1 MRNRKSAFMLAVLCV
16 MSVWV
21 VTAFSGVA
29 SAGNEG
35 DKVHFKLSGAQEVPE
50 NVHGNKDRG
59 AVTVF
64 FQQEDEGDES
74 EPSPSPSEGGTT
86 TEICFKFGRLV
97 LSPGEPLPFMG
108 HIHNAREGVAGPIVL
123 HIFGSGDGTTAPT
136 SYPTDKICRQAPVSL
151 IEAILDNSDDYYV
164 NLHNTTHGSGVVRGQ
179 FPQDF

>member
-1 MRNRKSAFMLAVLCV
+1 MRDRKSAFMLAVVCV
-16 MSVWV
+16 MSIWV
-21 VTAFSGVA
+21 VTVFSGVA

-35 DKVHFKLSGAQEVPE
+35 DKVHFKLSGAQEVPQ

-64 FQQEDEGDES
+64 FQHEDEGDES
-74 EPSPSPSEGGTT
+74 ESPPTEGSGAT

-108 HIHNAREGVAGPIVL
+108 HIHNAPEGVAGPIVL

-136 SYPTDKICRQAPVSL
+136 SYPTDKICRQAPAGL

>member
-1 MRNRKSAFMLAVLCV
+1 MRNRKSAFMLAVVCV

-35 DKVHFKLSGAQEVPE
+35 DKVHFKLSGTQEVPE

-64 FQQEDEGDES
+64 FQQKDEGDES
-74 EPSPSPSEGGTT
+74 ESPGATS
-86 TEICFKFGRLV
+86 EICFKFGKLV

-108 HIHNAREGVAGPIVL
+108 HIHNAPEGVAGPIVL

-136 SYPTDKICRQAPVSL
+136 SYPTEKICRQAPADL